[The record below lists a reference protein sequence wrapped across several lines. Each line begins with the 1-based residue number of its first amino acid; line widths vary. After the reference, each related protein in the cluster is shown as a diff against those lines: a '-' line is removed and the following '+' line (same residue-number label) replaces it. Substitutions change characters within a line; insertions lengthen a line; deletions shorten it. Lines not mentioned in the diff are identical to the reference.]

1 MMYAISSFLSSA
13 AATVHLQSE
22 PGDVVERV
30 LDGGKCDGLGFAN
43 SQLIESWLCSHLALA
58 CSVRLTTSAEIFP
71 FLNFCHS
78 SVYR

>member
-13 AATVHLQSE
+13 AATVHLRSE

-58 CSVRLTTSAEIFP
+58 CWVGV
-71 FLNFCHS
+71 S
-78 SVYR
+78 SLAP